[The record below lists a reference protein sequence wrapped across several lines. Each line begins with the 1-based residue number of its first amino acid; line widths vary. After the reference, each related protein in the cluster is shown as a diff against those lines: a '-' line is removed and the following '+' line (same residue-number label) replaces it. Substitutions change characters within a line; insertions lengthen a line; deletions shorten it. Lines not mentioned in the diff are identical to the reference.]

1 MMDKNQKPSSVRVA
15 IDIGGTFTDA
25 VLETESDRH
34 TVKVLTTS
42 NNPADAFMESL
53 YKLINKTDFSAGDI
67 ELITHGTTLAT
78 NALIERKG
86 AKTALLVTHGH
97 RDSIEIA
104 YENRFD
110 QYNFDAKRNEPLI
123 PRKWRWGIKERINFR
138 GDVLTEIDMSSLA
151 PILEK
156 IESNCIE
163 SIAVG
168 FLHSYA
174 NPDHEFKI
182 REILLDHFPLL
193 SVSISSEVCPEI
205 REYERQTTTATNAY
219 IQPMMATYL
228 NEIQD
233 RLNSD
238 GFHCPCLLMTS
249 GGHQVTIKTAT
260 QFPVRLIES
269 GPAGGAILAS
279 NIAKRLDESRILSFD
294 MGGTTAKICLIEDS
308 ELPLSRTFEIDR
320 AHRFMKG
327 SGMPIKVPVVE
338 MVEIGAGGGSLASVD
353 KLKRVL
359 VGPLSSAADPGPACY
374 GRGGTKPAVTDAN
387 LILGRIDAKKFA
399 GGEIQLDKL
408 AASAS
413 IKKYIATPL
422 AHDLAQSANAI
433 IEIVEENMANAAR
446 VHAIEGGKDIT
457 DRTLIGFGGGAPLHA
472 ISLAKKLGIGRV
484 IIPTNAGVGS
494 AIGFLMA
501 PVAYEVVRS
510 RFTLLDQFDADP
522 INKLFQEMQEEAR
535 RTIEL
540 AANKTSIEEQR
551 YAYIRY
557 TGQGHEIKIELP
569 NKLLTKKDQEIIKN
583 SFEDSYRTKFGQ
595 TIPGMQL
602 EILTWSLV
610 LTSVSNKKNEESI
623 NNKLPR
629 RSGNKN
635 SRPLNKKRVDFGPGS
650 GIHDCPIY
658 ERNALIPNEKIS
670 GPAIISESQTTIV
683 IPKGWTLNTNQYGD
697 LVITHDLIRDD
708 KHFAE
713 DVANDMKLSSIRG
726 QVIWDRLIS
735 IVEEQA
741 QALVRTAFST
751 TVREAGDLSA
761 GIFDLSGKMLA
772 QAVTGTPGH
781 VNAMAASVGYF
792 LEKLSLDK
800 MNQGDVFITNDPWLG
815 TGHLF
820 DFTAVTPAFLD
831 NKVIGLFAS
840 TIHVVDIGGRG
851 FGPDAGQ
858 VYEEGLCIPILPI
871 FEKGVANETI
881 LEIVRTNVR
890 EPEQVIGDLY
900 SLSVGNEVGC
910 RRLVDM
916 MKEFYLYDLDQVSRH
931 ITSRSRQAMLDAI
944 SNLPK
949 GSWVNEMV
957 VDGYGVPITLK
968 AELTISETGID
979 IDFSGTSSVSSYGIN
994 VPLSY
999 TEAYASFGIRCV
1011 IGNQIPNN
1019 AGSLEPI
1026 RILAPD
1032 SCILNAP
1039 RPHAVA
1045 VRHVIGQMLPD
1056 VVLGCF
1062 EKALPGVAPA
1072 EGSSS
1077 LWNPM
1082 ITGGPGLIQTEHGNH
1097 PTNPFSVT
1105 IFHSGGTG
1113 ALPWQDGLS
1122 ATAFPSGVRNTPVEI
1137 TESVTP
1143 ILFHQKEYRTRS
1155 GGSGKFRGGHGQIIE
1170 IEHSEGIPFAIFA
1183 LFDRIDHPA
1192 RGRAGGRDGA
1202 PGFVRLASGKKL
1214 KGKGKQIV
1222 PAGQKLIMGLPG
1234 GGGYGNPSERDS
1246 DLAQKDIDNELE
1258 PYS

>member
-1 MMDKNQKPSSVRVA
+1 MDKNQMPISVRVA

-42 NNPADAFMESL
+42 TNPADAFMESL
-53 YKLINKTDFSAGDI
+53 HKLIDKTGFSAGDI

-78 NALIERKG
+78 NAVIERKG
-86 AKTALLVTHGH
+86 AKTALLVTEGH

-110 QYNFDAKRNEPLI
+110 QYNFDAQRNEPLI
-123 PRKWRWGIKERINFR
+123 PRKWRWCIKERINFR
-138 GDVLTEIDMSSLA
+138 GDVVTEIDVSSLA

-156 IESNCIE
+156 IELNFIE
-163 SIAVG
+163 SVAVG

-174 NPDHEFKI
+174 NPDHELKV
-182 REILLDHFPLL
+182 REILLDHFPWL

-219 IQPMMATYL
+219 IQPMMAAYL
-228 NEIQD
+228 NDIQD
-233 RLNSD
+233 RLTAE

-269 GPAGGAILAS
+269 GPAGGSILAS
-279 NIAKRLDESRILSFD
+279 NIARRLNESSILSFD
-294 MGGTTAKICLIEDS
+294 MGGTTAKICLIEDG
-308 ELPLSRTFEIDR
+308 ELPLSRTFEVDR

-353 KLKRVL
+353 KLQRVL
-359 VGPLSSAADPGPACY
+359 VGPLSSGAEPGPACY

-387 LILGRIDAKKFA
+387 LVLGRIDAEKFA
-399 GGEIQLDKL
+399 GGEIPLDEL
-408 AASAS
+408 AASTS

-422 AHDLAQSANAI
+422 KNNLAQSANAI

-457 DRTLIGFGGGAPLHA
+457 NRTLIGFGGGAPLHA
-472 ISLAKKLGIGRV
+472 ISLAKKLGIERV

-510 RFTLLDQFDADP
+510 RFTILDQFDADP
-522 INKLFQEMQEEAR
+522 INQLFQEMQEEAR
-535 RTIEL
+535 KTIEL
-540 AANKTSIEEQR
+540 ATNKTLIEEQR

-557 TGQGHEIKIELP
+557 TGQGHEIRIDLP
-569 NKLLTKKDQEIIKN
+569 NKLLTDIDQAIIKN
-583 SFEDSYRTKFGQ
+583 SFEDSYRAKFGQ
-595 TIPGMQL
+595 TIPGMHL

-610 LTSVSNKKNEESI
+610 LTSVSNKKTERSI
-623 NNKLPR
+623 NYKQLTKSENKI
-629 RSGNKN
+629 NK
-635 SRPLNKKRVDFGPGS
+635 PLSVKRVDFGVES

-658 ERNALIPNEKIS
+658 ERNALIPNEKIE
-670 GPAIISESQTTIV
+670 GPAIISEPQTTIV
-683 IPKGWTLNTNQYGD
+683 VPKSWILNTNQYGD

-708 KHFAE
+708 KPFVQS
-713 DVANDMKLSSIRG
+713 VASEMKLSSVRKQI
-726 QVIWDRLIS
+726 IWDRLIS

-741 QALVRTAFST
+741 QALMRTAFST

-792 LEKLSLDK
+792 LEKLSLEEMK
-800 MNQGDVFITNDPWLG
+800 HGDVFITNDPWLG

-831 NKVIGLFAS
+831 NQVIGLFAS

-858 VYEEGLCIPILPI
+858 VYEEGLCIPILPL
-871 FEKGVANETI
+871 FEKGVANKTI

-890 EPEQVIGDLY
+890 EPEQVVGDLY
-900 SLSVGNEVGC
+900 SLSVGNEIGC

-916 MKEFYLYDLDQVSRH
+916 MKEFSLSDLDQISRH
-931 ITSRSRQAMLDAI
+931 ITNRSRQGMLDAVA
-944 SNLPK
+944 NLPK
-949 GSWVNEMV
+949 GSWSNEMV
-957 VDGYGVPITLK
+957 VDGYGAPITLK

-979 IDFSGTSSVSSYGIN
+979 IDFAGTSSVSSYGIN

-1011 IGNQIPNN
+1011 VGNQIPNN

-1026 RILAPD
+1026 RIAAPNN
-1032 SCILNAP
+1032 CILNAP
-1039 RPHAVA
+1039 RPYAVA
-1045 VRHVIGQMLPD
+1045 VRHVTGQMLPD

-1082 ITGGPGLIQTEHGNH
+1082 ITGGPGLIQAGYDNH
-1097 PTNPFSVT
+1097 PTKPFSVT

-1137 TESVTP
+1137 TESVAP
-1143 ILFHQKEYRTRS
+1143 IIFHQKEYRSRS
-1155 GGSGKFRGGHGQIIE
+1155 GGLGKFRGGHGQIIE
-1170 IEHSEGIPFAIFA
+1170 IEHTEGIPFAIFA

-1192 RGRAGGRDGA
+1192 RGRAGGKNGA
-1202 PGFVRLASGKKL
+1202 PGFVRLSSGKKL
-1214 KGKGKQIV
+1214 RGKGKQII
-1222 PAGQKLIMGLPG
+1222 PAGEKLIMGLPG

-1246 DLAQKDIDNELE
+1246 DLAQKDIDNEME